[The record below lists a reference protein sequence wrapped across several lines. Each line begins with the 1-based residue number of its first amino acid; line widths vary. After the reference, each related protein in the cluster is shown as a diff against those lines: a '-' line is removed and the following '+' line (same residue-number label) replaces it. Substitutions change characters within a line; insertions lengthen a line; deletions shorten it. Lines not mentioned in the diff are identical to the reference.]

1 MDKGE
6 KKMKPKKHYI
16 KNKKHLEIQK
26 YLVVSTVHITEE
38 EDEYLHDD
46 VYSQLSVYTT
56 DYGHSIFVPHEN
68 LKEFEG
74 MVGKNVLSLLKIAKK
89 NGCCYLKLDRDG
101 FIYED
106 LPQFDW

>member
-1 MDKGE
+1 
-6 KKMKPKKHYI
+6 MKTQKRSI

-26 YLVVSTVHITEE
+26 YLVVSTAHITEE
-38 EDEYLHDD
+38 ENEYLRDE

-68 LKEFEG
+68 LKKFEG
-74 MVGKNVLSLLKIAKK
+74 IVGKNVLSLLKIAYK

-101 FIYED
+101 FVYDD
-106 LPQFDW
+106 LPKFDW